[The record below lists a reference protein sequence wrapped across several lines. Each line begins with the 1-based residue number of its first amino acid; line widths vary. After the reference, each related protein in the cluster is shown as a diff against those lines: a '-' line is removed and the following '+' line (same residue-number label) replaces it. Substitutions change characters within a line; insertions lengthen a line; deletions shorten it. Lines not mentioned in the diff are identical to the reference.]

1 MPQVAAMTD
10 VADMAERRRVL
21 DARHSFIVQAPAGSG
36 KTGLLI
42 QRYLTL
48 LACVDEPEEIIA
60 ITFTRKAA
68 AEMRERI
75 MTALAQAANSASSQN
90 SETGHER
97 LTRELADAA
106 LRRDTQL
113 GWHILENPAR
123 LRVQTFDS
131 LCASLT
137 RQMPLLSNLGSSPQ
151 SVEDASDLY
160 LEAARAAIGMIETSH
175 DVARDIERLLE
186 HLDNDVARLEKLLA
200 AMLARRDHW
209 LRHIHGRDRDEL
221 EAALRNTRRA
231 VLSQALSLCALL
243 SQSMQAEL
251 IDVARYAANNLA
263 KSSDDA
269 ATTGYSRFHE
279 MKALPGDEEQDIAS
293 WQAIVE
299 LLLTKGG
306 KWRKC
311 HTVRDGFP
319 PGSGKVEKAVAKS
332 WKDRA
337 CALVYEIGALDHDG
351 MLCQALQDIRE
362 MPPPAYTE
370 TQWEVL
376 GSITQMLPHAVAQ
389 LKLAFQS
396 SRKVDFVEVAQ
407 GAVRALGEPEAPTDL
422 ALALDYRLRHLLI
435 DEFQDTSISQFE
447 LVSRLIAG
455 WEPEDGRSVMV
466 VGDPM
471 QSIYRFREAEVGLF
485 IRARTAGIG
494 NIALNPVSLSSNF
507 RSQRGIVNW
516 VNDTFAQVMPQR
528 ENISLGAVSHKKS
541 VPAREFLADP
551 AVSIHSFF
559 NDDHVGEAE
568 KVVDIIAQARRETPC
583 ATIAILVRNRGHLSE
598 ILPRLKKA
606 GMCYSALEIDGLGS
620 RPAVQDLMALARALT
635 HLADRSAWLAL
646 LRAPW
651 CGLTLADIHGLVAGR
666 GEAVGGEALDPG
678 LAGPDEMNPEPGD
691 RTVWEL
697 LNDDNRLQRISAD
710 GAARVRPIRRV
721 LEMCLRNRAR
731 LSLRSTV
738 EAAWLALGGP
748 AGSENAIDLED
759 VQVFLDHLE
768 MHEDDAGVSWMA
780 ALEEELSN
788 LYALPDPTADGTL
801 QIMTIH
807 KAKGLEFDHVIVPG
821 LGRASRNSDKKLFMW
836 MEYPRE
842 FEAERIGSELMLAP
856 IQETGAED
864 DLIYAWLEKQD
875 GVKERFEN
883 QRLLYVAATRAR
895 ERLHLL
901 GSVTAACDNQGS
913 VELKPP
919 DNKTLLSRVWPV
931 VEPIYREAVARSEA
945 SNGSEGNGFF
955 MVDGKAD
962 GKGGE
967 YPIDQSLCR
976 FVSGWMLPPAPPPLE
991 WKTQNHIVSKGGEI
1005 EYSWVGETARRTG
1018 SIVHRW
1024 LQHIAEDGVK
1034 NWSVA
1039 RIQGLHD
1046 TLKFQLAAVGINEAD
1061 SETALQRV
1069 IAALVQAITDPRG
1082 QWLLGPQRD
1091 ARNELRMTTIIDG
1104 SWMDL
1109 VIDRTFIDE
1118 EGQRWVVDY
1127 KTSSH
1132 EGADI
1137 EGFLD
1142 REQVRYRAQLDR
1154 YAALLSSVDGRP
1166 VKRGL
1171 YFPLLKGWR
1180 EWAAGDKNVEPNS
1193 NPRDG
1198 A

>member
-1 MPQVAAMTD
+1 MLQVAAMPNG
-10 VADMAERRRVL
+10 ADMAERRRVL

-75 MTALAQAANSASSQN
+75 VTALTQAANSASSQD

-97 LTRELADAA
+97 LTRELANAA
-106 LRRDTQL
+106 LRRDTRS
-113 GWHILENPAR
+113 GWHILENPVR

-137 RQMPLLSNLGSSPQ
+137 RQMPLLSNLGPSPQ

-175 DVARDIERLLE
+175 DVAKDIERLLE
-186 HLDNDVARLEKLLA
+186 HLDNDAARLEKLLA

-209 LRHIHGRDRDEL
+209 LRHIHGRGRDEL

-231 VLSQALSLCALL
+231 VLNQVRGLCALL
-243 SQSMQAEL
+243 PQGAQAEL
-251 IDVARYAANNLA
+251 IGVTRYAANNLA
-263 KSSDDA
+263 TSSDEA
-269 ATTGYSRFHE
+269 AAAGYFHE
-279 MKALPGDEEQDIAS
+279 MRVLPGDEEQDIAC
-293 WQAIVE
+293 WRAIVE

-311 HTVRDGFP
+311 YTIRDGFP
-319 PGSGKVEKAVAKS
+319 PGNGKMEKAVAKS

-351 MLCQALQDIRE
+351 MLCEALQDIRD
-362 MPPPAYTE
+362 MPPPTYTE

-407 GAVRALGEPEAPTDL
+407 GALRALGEPEAPTDL

-455 WEPEDGRSVMV
+455 WESEDGRSVMV

-485 IRARTAGIG
+485 LRARTAGIG
-494 NIALNPVSLSSNF
+494 NIALHPVSLSSNF
-507 RSQRGIVNW
+507 RSQHGIVNW
-516 VNDTFAQVMPQR
+516 VNDTFARVMPQH

-541 VPAREFLADP
+541 IPTRGFLADP
-551 AVSIHSFF
+551 AVSIHPFF

-568 KVVDIIAQARRETPC
+568 KVVDIVAQARRGNPC
-583 ATIAILVRNRGHLSE
+583 ATIAILVRNRGHLGE

-606 GMCYSALEIDGLGS
+606 GMRYSALEIDGLGS
-620 RPAVQDLMALARALT
+620 RPVVQDLMALTRALT

-666 GEAVGGEALDPG
+666 VEAAGGEALDPG
-678 LAGPDEMNPEPGD
+678 LAGLDEMSLEPGN
-691 RTVWEL
+691 RIVWDL

-710 GAARVRPIRRV
+710 GAARVRRMRGV
-721 LEMCLRNRAR
+721 LGMCIRNRGR

-759 VQVFLDHLE
+759 AQVFLDHLE
-768 MHEDDAGVSWMA
+768 MHEDGDSVSRMA
-780 ALEEELSN
+780 ALEEELAG
-788 LYALPDPTADGTL
+788 LYALPDPMADGTL

-807 KAKGLEFDHVIVPG
+807 KAKGLEFDCVIVPG
-821 LGRASRNSDKKLFMW
+821 LGRPSRNSDKNLFIW

-842 FEAERIGSELMLAP
+842 FEAEHIGSELMLAP
-856 IQETGAED
+856 IQATGAED
-864 DLIYAWLEKQD
+864 DRIYAWLEKQD
-875 GVKERFEN
+875 KIKERFEN

-895 ERLHLL
+895 DRLHLL
-901 GSVTAACDNQGS
+901 GSVAAACDNQGS
-913 VELKPP
+913 VELKLP
-919 DNKTLLSRVWPV
+919 DNKTLLSRIWPV
-931 VEPIYREAVARSEA
+931 VEPIYREAAVRSEVLNEPEA
-945 SNGSEGNGFF
+945 DGLL

-967 YPIDQSLCR
+967 YPVDQSLRR

-991 WKTQNHIVSKGGEI
+991 WKTQHHIVSKGGEI
-1005 EYSWVGETARRTG
+1005 EYSWVGETARRIG

-1024 LQHIAEDGVK
+1024 LQRIAEDGVK
-1034 NWSVA
+1034 NWNTA
-1039 RIQGLHD
+1039 RIHGLHD
-1046 TLKFQLAAVGINEAD
+1046 TLRVQLAAIGINDAD
-1061 SETALQRV
+1061 SEDALQRV
-1069 IAALVQAITDPRG
+1069 VTALVQAITDPRG
-1082 QWLLGPQRD
+1082 QWLLGPQKD
-1091 ARNELRMTTIIDG
+1091 ARNELRMTTIING
-1104 SWMDL
+1104 NCMDF

-1118 EGQRWVVDY
+1118 GGQRWVVDY

-1132 EGADI
+1132 EGAGI

-1142 REQVRYRAQLDR
+1142 REQARYRAQLDR
-1154 YAALLSSVDGRP
+1154 YAALLSNADGRP
-1166 VKRGL
+1166 VRRGL

-1180 EWAAGDKNVEPNS
+1180 EWADGDQNMEQNS
-1193 NPRDG
+1193 NPMDG
-1198 A
+1198 T